1 MNDNGDSNEKK
12 KKKNGWEYSGWKFS
26 GGIHQGE
33 FDGWEFSGW
42 EFSWYQEELDV
53 QKKFKLILQKYF

>member
-1 MNDNGDSNEKK
+1 MKK
-12 KKKNGWEYSGWKFS
+12 KKKKGWEYSGWKFS